1 MSTHPRPFTAPSP
14 YDFHRTE
21 VAAARAPM
29 VTSLAGDAI
38 EHLLPGSEQ
47 VVLIS
52 TAEVRRRLMSI
63 G

>member
-14 YDFHRTE
+14 YDFHHTE
-21 VAAARAPM
+21 VTAARAPM

-47 VVLIS
+47 VVLVN
-52 TAEVRRRLMSI
+52 TAEVRRRL
-63 G
+63 GHVG